1 MKVETG
7 SEAARSKDGGAGEQ
21 LTSGGGEKRDPATGF
36 LSRGR
41 PLKKTGMHGAHIS
54 QTKQKQQQQGRSP
67 QICTVYQGVTF

>member
-21 LTSGGGEKRDPATGF
+21 LTSGGGEERDPATGF

-41 PLKKTGMHGAHIS
+41 PLKKRECEAH
-54 QTKQKQQQQGRSP
+54 TYLR
-67 QICTVYQGVTF
+67 

>member
-1 MKVETG
+1 MRLETG

-41 PLKKTGMHGAHIS
+41 PLKIRDRKAHTYLGQNRNKIDN
-54 QTKQKQQQQGRSP
+54 
-67 QICTVYQGVTF
+67 